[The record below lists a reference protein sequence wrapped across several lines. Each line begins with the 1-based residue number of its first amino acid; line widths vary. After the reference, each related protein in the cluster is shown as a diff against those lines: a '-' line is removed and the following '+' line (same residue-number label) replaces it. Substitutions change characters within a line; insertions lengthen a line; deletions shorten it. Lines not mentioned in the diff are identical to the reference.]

1 MDVRLMRNSRS
12 ANRLLRRLVIGT
24 ALVAAAC
31 APQIAT
37 HGNLPDPERLAEI
50 VPGQVAKGE
59 VAEILGSPSSIAAFD
74 EETWYYISER
84 KETTAFL
91 APDVTDRKVVII
103 RFDDKGIVSA
113 VESLGLE
120 DGRKVELVERATPTA
135 GNEMTIL
142 QQLLGNMGR
151 FNKDSN
157 AATNTY

>member
-1 MDVRLMRNSRS
+1 MQISRS
-12 ANRLLRRLVIGT
+12 SYRLLRRLAIGT
-24 ALVAAAC
+24 VLVAAAC

-91 APDVTDRKVVII
+91 APDVTERKVVIV
-103 RFDDKGIVSA
+103 RFDDKGVVSS
-113 VESLGLE
+113 VDTLGLE
-120 DGRKVELVERATPTA
+120 HGRNVEVVERATPTA

-142 QQLLGNMGR
+142 EQLLGNMGR
-151 FNKDSN
+151 FNKASTNTSSN
-157 AATNTY
+157 AE

>member
-1 MDVRLMRNSRS
+1 MMNSRS
-12 ANRLLRRLVIGT
+12 AYRFLRCLLIGT
-24 ALVAAAC
+24 ALAATAC

-37 HGNLPDPERLAEI
+37 HGNLPDPERLAEV
-50 VPGQVAKGE
+50 VPGQITKGE

-103 RFDDKGIVSA
+103 RFDDKGVVSA
-113 VESLGLE
+113 VDFLGLE

-142 QQLLGNMGR
+142 EQLLGNMGR
-151 FNKDSN
+151 FNKDPN